1 MSTDWTDTERLRD
14 RLDRAEAFV
23 AAIRGKEV
31 DVVIGDDHL
40 SYVRLREVE
49 EELRRSQARYRAIV
63 EDQSEL
69 ICRWNPNGGITFAN
83 GAFCRFFRLDPAQA
97 LGASIFE
104 LMPDA
109 DRSALRKHALSGTP
123 ERPTTQRESRFQREG
138 ESPVFIVW
146 TDRAI
151 LEDGGRLV
159 ELQSVGH
166 DVTAERLAQMRM
178 SRYNQELE
186 DRAAARTRQLREL
199 HREVMRAEQR
209 ERERIAGLVHDEL
222 QQTLAQARGILEE
235 VAGLR
240 PSPTV
245 EAVVA
250 RAEGLV
256 REAIESSRSLARE
269 LHPPILSMGTLAE
282 AMEWL
287 GDQME
292 RHDLAVHVQAP
303 PDLDLEDRDM
313 KVLLFQTARELLFNA
328 AKHSKAPWARL
339 SLSTRN
345 GTLELMVED
354 RGVGFDAEQALESGE
369 GFGLLTIR
377 ERTTLTGGSLEVT
390 STPGV
395 GTTVTVTLPIAPN
408 V

>member
-1 MSTDWTDTERLRD
+1 MSTDETDEDKLRD
-14 RLDRAEAFV
+14 RLERAEAFV

-69 ICRWNPNGGITFAN
+69 ICRWNPKGGITFAN
-83 GAFCRFFRLDPAQA
+83 GAFCRFLRLEPAEA
-97 LGASIFE
+97 LGSSVFE
-104 LMPDA
+104 LMPEA
-109 DRSALRKHALSGTP
+109 DRPSLRRAISGTP
-123 ERPTTQRESRFQREG
+123 ELPASQRESRFRGDG
-138 ESPVFIVW
+138 EAPVSIGW

-151 LEDGGRLV
+151 FDDAGNLV

-166 DVTAERLAQMRM
+166 NVTAERQAEAEI
-178 SRYNQELE
+178 SRHNQELE
-186 DRAAARTRQLREL
+186 RRVADRTRRLREL
-199 HREVMRAEQR
+199 HGEVMRAEQR
-209 ERERIAGLVHDEL
+209 ERERIAGLLHDEL
-222 QQTLAQARGILEE
+222 QQTLAQARGLLEE
-235 VAGLR
+235 IAGMR
-240 PSPTV
+240 VSRDV

-250 RAEGLV
+250 KAEALV
-256 REAIESSRSLARE
+256 RESIDTSRSLARE
-269 LHPPILSMGTLAE
+269 LHPPILTMGTLAE

-292 RHDLAVHVQAP
+292 RHDLAVQVEVSS
-303 PDLDLEDRDM
+303 DLAVGDRDS
-313 KVLLFQTARELLFNA
+313 KVFLFQTARELLFNA

-339 SLSTRN
+339 RICADN
-345 GTLELMVED
+345 GDLQLTVED
-354 RGVGFDAEQALESGE
+354 RGVGFDAEQALESGS
-369 GFGLLTIR
+369 GYGLLTIR
-377 ERTTLTGGSLEVT
+377 ERAMLAGGSLNVA

-395 GTTVTVTLPIAPN
+395 GTTVSVVFPIPPA